1 MLGEGG
7 GGDDRDLDLACWDWD
22 WDCGRRCECGW
33 TWNGDLPS
41 GDSSGTVL
49 CTRGDLL
56 TRRMVGFREVEA
68 TRGLLWITVKEGW
81 VLECGRPRLGVDARV
96 EFGNDDGVGFGLGL
110 GNGSAKGSCAG
121 FGLGLVLV
129 LMPVLKLVVAV
140 LELGGTSRIAVTSRL
155 LPERGICTCVGND
168 EDTAGDLGRS

>member
-1 MLGEGG
+1 ME
-7 GGDDRDLDLACWDWD
+7 
-22 WDCGRRCECGW
+22 
-33 TWNGDLPS
+33 
-41 GDSSGTVL
+41 
-49 CTRGDLL
+49 
-56 TRRMVGFREVEA
+56 GFREVEA